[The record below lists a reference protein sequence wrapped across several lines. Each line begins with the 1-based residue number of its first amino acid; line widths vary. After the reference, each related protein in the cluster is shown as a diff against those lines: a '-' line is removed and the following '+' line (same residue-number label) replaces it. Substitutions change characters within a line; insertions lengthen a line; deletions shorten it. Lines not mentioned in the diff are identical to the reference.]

1 MTNYAAIPALWVSVT
16 VLILIVIM
24 AALSPQSFV
33 DINAKTSIMV
43 VATGAAILGWASCIA
58 IEREN
63 MEAKRR
69 A

>member
-1 MTNYAAIPALWVSVT
+1 MKEISYLF
-16 VLILIVIM
+16 L
-24 AALSPQSFV
+24 ALSLFWLGL
-33 DINAKTSIMV
+33 MV
-43 VATGAAILGWASCIA
+43 VVAATVPQTQLEPRYVFISMAIIASVVGWASCIA